1 MKVWSK
7 VKEGRAGIVLS
18 LCFSFLVMIY
28 APLEMFFY
36 NTDDFWFNF
45 TTIFPVCFTLF
56 FLLWMIGS
64 LFFVLLNTL
73 NRQIYYIGFFGT
85 FVALVSTYIQG
96 TFLVDNLPPM
106 DGTDIDWE
114 QYHIE
119 NYETIIL
126 WFVVLICCLLLIKF
140 GKISFFL
147 KLTEGISVFLF
158 LILSVSIIF
167 SGIMTSG
174 YKNKDILVATDKDE
188 FEFSR
193 DTNFLIFV
201 LDAVDAGTV
210 TQILETDEES
220 REVFEDFTYFD
231 NVVCTYPFT
240 KYSMPF
246 ILSGKWY
253 KNEEPPMEYFRDA
266 IQDSPLIQE
275 IESQYKMEIYSDSI
289 PVVAEENENRFANM
303 ISDYGY
309 VASYK
314 QFVKGVVKLAGIRY
328 APYPLKKICY
338 NVLERFEQ
346 ARGIEASIDDEQVY
360 TWNNKEL
367 CQRIK
372 DEAVSYTSSKVFK
385 LEHVQ
390 GAHVP
395 YQYNKNVE
403 KIENGT
409 YLGNVEAS
417 ITIASRYLD
426 QLKKYN
432 VYDNSVII
440 IMADH
445 GYNVEGLEGR
455 QNPILFI
462 KGLEE
467 RHAMKTSSIPV
478 SYDDLQ
484 DAYQLLIKGES
495 SDNIFPWEEN
505 QIRHR
510 TYILYKYEE
519 EEKMYEYTTDGKAT
533 ETEKMKPTGREF
545 FR

>member
-1 MKVWSK
+1 MKVWLK

-73 NRQIYYIGFFGT
+73 NTQIYYIGFFVT

-147 KLTEGISVFLF
+147 KLTEGTSVFLF

-289 PVVAEENENRFANM
+289 PVVAEGNENRFANM

-385 LEHVQ
+385 LVHVQ

-403 KIENGT
+403 KN
-409 YLGNVEAS
+409 
-417 ITIASRYLD
+417 
-426 QLKKYN
+426 
-432 VYDNSVII
+432 
-440 IMADH
+440 
-445 GYNVEGLEGR
+445 
-455 QNPILFI
+455 
-462 KGLEE
+462 
-467 RHAMKTSSIPV
+467 
-478 SYDDLQ
+478 
-484 DAYQLLIKGES
+484 
-495 SDNIFPWEEN
+495 
-505 QIRHR
+505 
-510 TYILYKYEE
+510 
-519 EEKMYEYTTDGKAT
+519 
-533 ETEKMKPTGREF
+533 
-545 FR
+545 

>member
-147 KLTEGISVFLF
+147 KLTEGTSVFLF

-289 PVVAEENENRFANM
+289 PVVAEGNENRFANM

-367 CQRIK
+367 C
-372 DEAVSYTSSKVFK
+372 
-385 LEHVQ
+385 
-390 GAHVP
+390 
-395 YQYNKNVE
+395 
-403 KIENGT
+403 
-409 YLGNVEAS
+409 
-417 ITIASRYLD
+417 
-426 QLKKYN
+426 
-432 VYDNSVII
+432 
-440 IMADH
+440 
-445 GYNVEGLEGR
+445 
-455 QNPILFI
+455 
-462 KGLEE
+462 
-467 RHAMKTSSIPV
+467 
-478 SYDDLQ
+478 
-484 DAYQLLIKGES
+484 
-495 SDNIFPWEEN
+495 
-505 QIRHR
+505 
-510 TYILYKYEE
+510 
-519 EEKMYEYTTDGKAT
+519 
-533 ETEKMKPTGREF
+533 
-545 FR
+545 

>member
-56 FLLWMIGS
+56 YLLWMIGS

-201 LDAVDAGTV
+201 LDAVDAMLYAHIHLQSIPCHLFCQESGIRTKSR
-210 TQILETDEES
+210 QWSILEMLF
-220 REVFEDFTYFD
+220 R
-231 NVVCTYPFT
+231 
-240 KYSMPF
+240 
-246 ILSGKWY
+246 IL
-253 KNEEPPMEYFRDA
+253 
-266 IQDSPLIQE
+266 
-275 IESQYKMEIYSDSI
+275 
-289 PVVAEENENRFANM
+289 
-303 ISDYGY
+303 
-309 VASYK
+309 
-314 QFVKGVVKLAGIRY
+314 
-328 APYPLKKICY
+328 
-338 NVLERFEQ
+338 
-346 ARGIEASIDDEQVY
+346 
-360 TWNNKEL
+360 
-367 CQRIK
+367 
-372 DEAVSYTSSKVFK
+372 
-385 LEHVQ
+385 H
-390 GAHVP
+390 
-395 YQYNKNVE
+395 
-403 KIENGT
+403 
-409 YLGNVEAS
+409 
-417 ITIASRYLD
+417 
-426 QLKKYN
+426 
-432 VYDNSVII
+432 
-440 IMADH
+440 
-445 GYNVEGLEGR
+445 
-455 QNPILFI
+455 
-462 KGLEE
+462 
-467 RHAMKTSSIPV
+467 
-478 SYDDLQ
+478 
-484 DAYQLLIKGES
+484 
-495 SDNIFPWEEN
+495 
-505 QIRHR
+505 
-510 TYILYKYEE
+510 
-519 EEKMYEYTTDGKAT
+519 
-533 ETEKMKPTGREF
+533 
-545 FR
+545 